1 MINQTITVG
10 NRTNITFYPSTNYTS
25 DLKTLTTL
33 LKTATTSAKSQSLVI
48 GTNIAQLFIED
59 VFLNITLT
67 ATNDNGFT
75 QTAWT
80 LAVIQGNTDHVEF
93 ENI

>member
-1 MINQTITVG
+1 
-10 NRTNITFYPSTNYTS
+10 
-25 DLKTLTTL
+25 
-33 LKTATTSAKSQSLVI
+33 LKTATTAAKSQSLVI

-59 VFLNITLT
+59 VFFNITLT